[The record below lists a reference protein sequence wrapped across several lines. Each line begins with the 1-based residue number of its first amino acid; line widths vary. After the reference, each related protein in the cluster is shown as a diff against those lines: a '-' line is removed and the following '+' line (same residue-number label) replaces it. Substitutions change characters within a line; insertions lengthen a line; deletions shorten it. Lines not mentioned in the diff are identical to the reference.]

1 MRSRVDVG
9 VVTWNTASL
18 TPCAL
23 RRLLDT
29 DQGCELRLLVR
40 DNASG
45 DGCADAIA
53 AAVPEAEL
61 VRGTENIGFARAVNQ
76 LLSRSEAPWFL
87 ALNSDAWPEPGAIA
101 RLVETGNA
109 HPGAAAVAA
118 RLLRPDGAVEHSTHP
133 FPTPA
138 LALVDALGLRD
149 VLPRRWAAERCLEGA
164 WTHDRQRRIDWAV
177 GAGLLMRRAAVEE
190 VGGFDER
197 FFLYVED
204 LEWCWRAHDRGWQ
217 IWFEPGAVIRHVGNV
232 SGLRRFGEARAAL
245 EDANLRLFTEETLGP
260 RRARLYHALET
271 VAVARQYAKARG
283 TADVDAAAHWRTQLR
298 AALTLL
304 PPPALRPSAEVAGNE
319 EPRAIQPP
327 DEEREEPSRPLDV
340 AVVIA
345 TRGRANLLSRLFEA
359 LEKQSLPV
367 DRFEVVVVQD
377 GPSQGTEAE
386 MARLAETTGLRL
398 RVMRTPR
405 RQGPAVARNLGW
417 RASAAPVVAFT
428 DDDCTPDPD
437 WLRSGLVAL
446 DGHARIVV
454 GRTEPPA
461 EQSHLEGEPFARVL
475 RVNSTRFFETCNL
488 FCRRS
493 DLEAVEGFNEGFG
506 WPGGEDTHLGIRI
519 VEMGVEPVFAGDA
532 LVHHDVRL
540 GGARA
545 ALREAPRWIDVP
557 LALKGRAYVRRD
569 LVYYRFFW
577 RKSHPPA
584 ILAAIGIIVALRW
597 RPALLATIPW
607 LIYRM
612 QRDPVAAR
620 FSSRLVTLPS
630 ALAVDLTEVVTMA
643 RGSLRHRTIL
653 L

>member
-1 MRSRVDVG
+1 MQPQVDVG
-9 VVTWNTASL
+9 VVTWNTASV
-18 TPCAL
+18 TTGAL

-29 DQGCELRLLVR
+29 DQGCDLRVMVF
-40 DNASG
+40 DNASE
-45 DGCADAIA
+45 DGTADAIA
-53 AAVPEAEL
+53 ANVPEVE
-61 VRGTENIGFARAVNQ
+61 VIRSSDNIGFARGVNQ
-76 LLSRSEAPWFL
+76 LLGRSDASWFL
-87 ALNSDAWPEPGAIA
+87 ALNSDAWPEPGALA
-101 RLVETGNA
+101 RLVEAGHA
-109 HPGAAAVAA
+109 HPRAAAVAA
-118 RLLRPDGAVEHSTHP
+118 RLLRPDGALEHSTHP
-133 FPTPA
+133 FPTPG
-138 LALVDALGLRD
+138 LALIDALGLRA
-149 VLPRRWAAERCLEGA
+149 VLPNRWAAERCLERA
-164 WTHDRQRRIDWAV
+164 WAHDRPRQVDWAV
-177 GAGLLMRRAAVEE
+177 GAGLLMRRTAVEE

-204 LEWCWRAHDRGWQ
+204 LEWCWRAQNRGWQ

-232 SGLRRFGEARAAL
+232 SGQRRFGEARAAL
-245 EDANLRLFTEETLGP
+245 EDANLRLFTEEALGP
-260 RRARLYHALET
+260 RRARLYHALQT
-271 VAVARQYAKARG
+271 AAVARQYATARVR
-283 TADVDAAAHWRTQLR
+283 ADVHASAYWRTQLR

-304 PPPALRPSAEVAGNE
+304 PPPAIRPPAEVAGTE
-319 EPRAIQPP
+319 KPRALSPP
-327 DEEREEPSRPLDV
+327 DEESSSPVDV
-340 AVVIA
+340 SVVIA
-345 TRGRANLLSRLFEA
+345 TRGRANLLSRLVEA
-359 LEKQSLPV
+359 LEKQSLPM

-417 RASAAPVVAFT
+417 RASDAPVVAFT

-437 WLRSGLVAL
+437 WLRSGLTAL
-446 DGHARIVV
+446 DNRSRIAV

-461 EQSHLEGEPFARVL
+461 EQSNLEGEPFARVL
-475 RVNSTRFFETCNL
+475 RVNSTRFFETSNL

-493 DLEAVEGFNEGFG
+493 DLEAVGGFDERFG
-506 WPGGEDTHLGIRI
+506 WPSGEDTHLGIRI

-545 ALREAPRWIDVP
+545 ALREVPRWADLP
-557 LALKGRAYVRRD
+557 LAIKGRAYVRRD
-569 LVYYRFFW
+569 LVYYRIFW

-584 ILAAIGIIVALRW
+584 ILAAIGIVGALRW
-597 RPALLATIPW
+597 RPALLASLPW

-612 QRDPVAAR
+612 HRDPVAAR
-620 FSSRLVTLPS
+620 VSTRLVTLPS
-630 ALAVDLTEVVTMA
+630 ALALDLTEVVTMA